1 MDIRNL
7 KEQVYDEIRLDI
19 LSGRLAQGQR
29 VSATDLA
36 KRFNIS
42 SQPVRDAIIR
52 LTEEGLIYV
61 RPRRGTFVTTINPDR
76 VVELN
81 SAREMIETFSLN
93 HINLSLIGGS
103 STWNML
109 TLALTEMDRVVSQNR
124 YDYLEYNRWDYQFH
138 LGLVMLGQNNTITA
152 IYQKLHPHSL
162 YSMVMYQYASTMH
175 GNHQDHAEIIEYL
188 RNRQIEEAQH
198 LCIRHIQ
205 QATAKLLELMGVE
218 HVEDRIH
225 RPDTGY
231 SPAENFE

>member
-103 STWNML
+103 STWNIEN
-109 TLALTEMDRVVSQNR
+109 ADEV
-124 YDYLEYNRWDYQFH
+124 F
-138 LGLVMLGQNNTITA
+138 G
-152 IYQKLHPHSL
+152 KL
-162 YSMVMYQYASTMH
+162 Q
-175 GNHQDHAEIIEYL
+175 
-188 RNRQIEEAQH
+188 
-198 LCIRHIQ
+198 
-205 QATAKLLELMGVE
+205 
-218 HVEDRIH
+218 
-225 RPDTGY
+225 
-231 SPAENFE
+231 